1 MVVQPA
7 KENEV
12 AFCCEDRAGI
22 EPDTIRLADVGID
35 VAFQISTEA
44 LQEALAVSDQPFKTE
59 EDDKRK
65 AVVVA
70 PVGIAEPLPTKLNEA
85 IVVEARLVS
94 V

>member
-1 MVVQPA
+1 MVVQPD

-12 AFCCEDRAGI
+12 AFCCEDNDGSAP
-22 EPDTIRLADVGID
+22 ETTVLVPMGID

-70 PVGIAEPLPTKLNEA
+70 PVGMAEPLPTKLKEA